1 MLKIE
6 INDTSAKITLGEHF
20 HYGGSG
26 SSPSKAVM
34 NLIFSMENH
43 LERLEMAGE
52 SELTK
57 EAQERMRLL
66 KQFIRK
72 PPE

>member
-6 INDTSAKITLGEHF
+6 INGTSAKITLGEHF
-20 HYGGSG
+20 HYEGSG
-26 SSPSKAVM
+26 ISPSDAVM
-34 NLIFSMENH
+34 NLIFYMESH
-43 LERLEMAGE
+43 LGRLGMAEE

-72 PPE
+72 PE